1 MGLGGANRLVRGGFE
16 VITWAQQAK
25 GSFVMGG
32 FDPFLHSF
40 LQFYKHTE
48 TLNQLVK
55 PCSYHMIFYK

>member
-32 FDPFLHSF
+32 FDPFLHSI
-40 LQFYKHTE
+40 LQFYKHIE
-48 TLNQLVK
+48 KINQLVK
-55 PCSYHMIFYK
+55 QC